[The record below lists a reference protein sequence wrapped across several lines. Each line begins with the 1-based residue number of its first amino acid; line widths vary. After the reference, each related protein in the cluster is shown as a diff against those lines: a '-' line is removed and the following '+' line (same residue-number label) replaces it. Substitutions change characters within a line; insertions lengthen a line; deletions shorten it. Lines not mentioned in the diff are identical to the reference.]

1 MIKSKRWRIIR
12 GRVLMLLGI
21 ASLLIAMFNS
31 GEIPTE
37 LTPIVVV
44 FGVGFIA
51 LAIPFRVWK
60 NMPSWFNR
68 DDTWL

>member
-1 MIKSKRWRIIR
+1 
-12 GRVLMLLGI
+12 MLLGI

-31 GEIPTE
+31 GQIPAG